1 MLDEI
6 RGRALLDGARGQPPV
21 HRAAIVEALCQLSDL
36 MLSQPRLASV
46 DLNPALGY
54 PDGLLAVDAR
64 ILLAP

>member
-1 MLDEI
+1 
-6 RGRALLDGARGQPPV
+6 
-21 HRAAIVEALCQLSDL
+21 
-36 MLSQPRLASV
+36 V